1 MTIKLRILTV
11 ILLLNS
17 IVFSQTDTN
26 KICFPYN
33 TAKRI
38 AIDLVKGDSAIAELK
53 YTHTII
59 DQYKQSLVERDSIIN
74 TYRIKTS
81 TYIQEIA
88 LRDTALSLQKY
99 MIYGLK
105 KDNESANT
113 QLSIYKTTTKYLS
126 IGLVGTLAVISF
138 LFYLK

>member
-53 YTHTII
+53 YTHTLVE
-59 DQYKQSLVERDSIIN
+59 QYKQSLVERDSVID
-74 TYRIKTS
+74 TYRTKTA
-81 TYIQEIA
+81 TYIQEIS
-88 LRDTALSLQKY
+88 LRDTTVSLQKY
-99 MIYGLK
+99 MI
-105 KDNESANT
+105 
-113 QLSIYKTTTKYLS
+113 
-126 IGLVGTLAVISF
+126 
-138 LFYLK
+138 

>member
-26 KICFPYN
+26 KICFPYP

-38 AIDLVKGDSAIAELK
+38 AIDLVKGDSAMAELK
-53 YTHTII
+53 HTHVLVE
-59 DQYKQSLVERDSIIN
+59 QYKQSLVERDSVID
-74 TYRIKTS
+74 TYRTKTA
-81 TYIQEIA
+81 TYIQEIS
-88 LRDTALSLQKY
+88 LRDTTISLQKY
-99 MIYGLK
+99 MVSELK
-105 KDNESANT
+105 SDVEKANI
-113 QLSIYKTTTKYLS
+113 QLDIYKTTTKYLS
-126 IGLVGTLAVISF
+126 VGLVGTLAVISF

>member
-26 KICFPYN
+26 RICFPYP

-53 YTHTII
+53 YTHTLVE
-59 DQYKQSLVERDSIIN
+59 QYKQSLVERDSVID
-74 TYRIKTS
+74 TYRTKTA
-81 TYIQEIA
+81 TYIQEIS
-88 LRDTALSLQKY
+88 LRDTTVSLQKY
-99 MIYGLK
+99 MIYELK
-105 KDNESANT
+105 KDNESANA
-113 QLSIYKTTTKYLS
+113 QLNIYKTTTKYLS
-126 IGLVGTLAVISF
+126 VGLAGTLAVISF

>member
-11 ILLLNS
+11 ILLLNFT
-17 IVFSQTDTN
+17 VFSQIDTN
-26 KICFPYN
+26 KIYFPYT

-53 YTHTII
+53 YTYTII
-59 DQYKQSLVERDSIIN
+59 GQYKQSLVERDSIIN

-81 TYIQEIA
+81 IYVQEIS
-88 LRDTALSLQKY
+88 LRDTTLSLQKY

-126 IGLVGTLAVISF
+126 VGLVGTLAVISF

>member
-26 KICFPYN
+26 KICFPYP

-38 AIDLVKGDSAIAELK
+38 AIDLVKGDSAVAELK
-53 YTHTII
+53 HTHTLVA
-59 DQYKQSLVERDSIIN
+59 QYKRSIVERDSVIN
-74 TYRIKTS
+74 SYRTKTS
-81 TYIQEIA
+81 TYIQEIS
-88 LRDTALSLQKY
+88 LRDTTISLQKY
-99 MIYGLK
+99 MMSELK
-105 KDNESANT
+105 SDVEKANI
-113 QLSIYKTTTKYLS
+113 QLDIYKTTTKYLS
-126 IGLVGTLAVISF
+126 VGLVGTLAVISF

>member
-26 KICFPYN
+26 KICFPYP

-53 YTHTII
+53 HTHTIVE
-59 DQYKQSLVERDSIIN
+59 QYKQSLVERDSVIS
-74 TYRIKTS
+74 TYRTKTS
-81 TYIQEIA
+81 TYIQEIS
-88 LRDTALSLQKY
+88 LRDTTISLQKY
-99 MIYGLK
+99 MMSELK
-105 KDNESANT
+105 SDVEKANI
-113 QLSIYKTTTKYLS
+113 QLDIYKTTTKYLS
-126 IGLVGTLAVISF
+126 VGLVGTLAVISF